1 MLNNGYREGL
11 SPGYSSYF
19 CCFFFSSAKGDLRL
33 YCAYGGTLRQTL
45 QEDKCLAFAK
55 SLPYALNSSHI
66 KPLIIQSN
74 NSKIYSAG
82 LL

>member
-1 MLNNGYREGL
+1 MNNGYREGL

-55 SLPYALNSSHI
+55 SL
-66 KPLIIQSN
+66 
-74 NSKIYSAG
+74 
-82 LL
+82 